1 MNRWLLAGL
10 ALLLGLGLG
19 LRAPRLTLR
28 PMHNDEGVNAVKF
41 GSNYVT
47 HNYQYNPDEFHGP
60 TLPYLTLPAAWLQ
73 GGGKYNDFSEATYRS
88 VTVAFGLGLILL
100 LTLLARDFGRAETL
114 WAAAFTAISP
124 AMVFYSR
131 YYIHEMLLVFF
142 TAWTFLCAWRCANS
156 GRAAWAVAGGIGLG
170 LMYATKETFVFAVAA
185 MFLAVGTSM
194 LFPGA
199 RPSGDAAVLEN
210 QTRLDVPDEEK
221 SRTLLRPGTGALRP
235 ILEFQPRWKWP
246 HLVAGLVA
254 AAVTAVVFFSSF
266 FTNAA
271 GPWDA
276 LRTYLPWLRRAGGA
290 TEHVHPWNFYFERL
304 LFVHVPGGP
313 YWSEGWIVA
322 LALVGFVAALARLE
336 PRPAGI
342 LGRERLQPSLSRP
355 LLLQLI
361 AFYTFWL
368 TLIYT
373 LLPYKT
379 PWCLLGFYHGM
390 ILLAGAGAA
399 LLWRACRAAWLK
411 AALAFVLAAGAAH
424 LGWQSWRGN
433 FGVDAHGVPYCDSAK
448 TPYVYSQTLPD
459 ALRLVDTV
467 EALARVSPQGFGT
480 VVEVMSSE
488 SYWPLPWYLRRFQNV
503 GYWDKIPDQP
513 PAPIMIV
520 SADLHAALDEL
531 PGRTH
536 LMAGYFALRP
546 QVFLELYVNTNLW
559 IAYVKTLPP
568 EKD

>member
-1 MNRWLLAGL
+1 MNRGLLAGV
-10 ALLLGLGLG
+10 ALLLGVGLA
-19 LRAPRLTLR
+19 LRAPKLTLR
-28 PMHNDEGVNAVKF
+28 PMHNDEAVNAMKF
-41 GSNYVT
+41 GRLYAT
-47 HNYQYNPDEFHGP
+47 HDYKYNPDEFHGP

-73 GGGKYNDFSEATYRS
+73 RGGDFNDFSEATYRS

-100 LTLLARDFGRAETL
+100 LLPLARDFGRAETL

-142 TAWTFLCAWRCANS
+142 TAGTFICCWRYLTS
-156 GRAAWAVAGGIGLG
+156 PRAAWAVAGGLGLG
-170 LMYATKETFVFAVAA
+170 LMYATKETFVLAVAA
-185 MFLAVGTSM
+185 AVLAVGTSV
-194 LFPGA
+194 LWGRWREGGA
-199 RPSGDAAVLEN
+199 QA
-210 QTRLDVPDEEK
+210 
-221 SRTLLRPGTGALRP
+221 
-235 ILEFQPRWKWP
+235 FHPRWKWP
-246 HLVAGLVA
+246 HVVA
-254 AAVTAVVFFSSF
+254 ALGAAVVTAVVFFSSF
-266 FTNAA
+266 FTNRA
-271 GPWDA
+271 GLMGA

-290 TEHVHPWNFYFERL
+290 TEHVHSWYFYGRQL

-313 YWSEGWIVA
+313 FWSEGFIVA
-322 LALVGFVAALARLE
+322 LAAVGFLGALR
-336 PRPAGI
+336 G
-342 LGRERLQPSLSRP
+342 GRQ
-355 LLLQLI
+355 LLRLI

-399 LLWRACRAAWLK
+399 LLWRACRTAGLK
-411 AALAFVLAAGAAH
+411 AALAVVLAAGLAH
-424 LGWQSWRGN
+424 LGWQSWRVN
-433 FGVDAHGVPYCDSAK
+433 FASDSHGVPYCDSPK
-448 TPYVYSQTLPD
+448 SPYVYSQTLPD

-467 EALARVSPQGFGT
+467 EALARVSPQGYGT
-480 VVEVMSSE
+480 VVAVMSPE

-503 GYWDKIPDQP
+503 GYWDNIPNP
-513 PAPIMIV
+513 PPTPIV
-520 SADLHAALDEL
+520 SMPIIIAAADLRAAFDEG
-531 PGRTH
+531 PGKTH

-559 IAYVKTLPP
+559 ASYVKTLPP

>member
-1 MNRWLLAGL
+1 MSRWLLASL

-28 PMHNDEGVNAVKF
+28 PMHNDEGVNAMKF
-41 GSNYVT
+41 GGLYANHTYK
-47 HNYQYNPDEFHGP
+47 YNPDEFHGP
-60 TLPYLTLPAAWLQ
+60 SLPYLTLPAAWLQ
-73 GGGKYNDFSEATYRS
+73 GGGDFDHFTEATYRS
-88 VTVAFGLGLILL
+88 VTVVFGLALIFLL
-100 LTLLARDFGRAETL
+100 IPLARDFGPAETL
-114 WAAAFTAISP
+114 WAAALIAISP

-142 TAWTFLCAWRCANS
+142 TALTFVCAWRCAHS
-156 GRAAWAVAGGIGLG
+156 GRVLWAVAGGIGLG

-185 MFLAVGTSM
+185 MLLALGTSM
-194 LFPGA
+194 LWGRGREGGVPG
-199 RPSGDAAVLEN
+199 
-210 QTRLDVPDEEK
+210 
-221 SRTLLRPGTGALRP
+221 
-235 ILEFQPRWKWP
+235 FQPRWKWL
-246 HLVAGLVA
+246 HFVAGLAA
-254 AAVTAVVFFSSF
+254 AAVTAIVFFSSF
-266 FTNAA
+266 FSNAA
-271 GPWDA
+271 GPMDA
-276 LRTYLPWLRRAGGA
+276 VRTYLPWVRRAGGA
-290 TEHVHPWNFYFERL
+290 TEHVHPWKFYFERL

-313 YWSEGWIVA
+313 YWSEGLIVA
-322 LALVGFVAALARLE
+322 LALVGFVAALARRE
-336 PRPAGI
+336 PRPT
-342 LGRERLQPSLSRP
+342 
-355 LLLQLI
+355 LLLRLI

-399 LLWRACRAAWLK
+399 LLWRVCRTTGLK
-411 AALAFVLAAGAAH
+411 AALAVVLTAGIAN
-424 LGWQSWRGN
+424 LCWQSYLEN
-433 FGVDAHGVPYCDSAK
+433 FAFDSRGVPYCDSAK

-459 ALRLVDTV
+459 ALRLVDTL
-467 EALARVSPQGFGT
+467 EALARVSPQGYGT
-480 VVEVMSSE
+480 VVEVMSPA

-513 PAPIMIV
+513 PSPIMIV
-520 SADLHAALDEL
+520 SSELHAAFDEL
-531 PGRTH
+531 PGKTQ

-546 QVFLELYVNTNLW
+546 EVYLELYVNTNLW